1 VQLLQVAAIAAMA
14 RQHGTGRI
22 YIKWGA
28 FYGRWRTLDGRYVNR
43 RLGKIRRRGS
53 SEGLSRTEADRLL
66 RRLIEVETARPA
78 TEVDARPRT
87 VDEVADELRDRLSVQ
102 GARLSYRQNCESMQR
117 VHISPVLGTR
127 RVDGVKR
134 QDVERLA
141 RVMLA
146 KGLAPKTVRNVM
158 TFLHSVFALAVEN
171 EWATANPVAKAARP
185 KRRMEGDANPDL
197 QFLTMPELDAV
208 IAAIPDVVVDR
219 DSRGPALRVLI
230 LTAGTSGLRQSE
242 LLGLRWKGAVRG
254 RGRRDER
261 RVRRRPP
268 RGQQAPEPR

>member
-43 RLGKIRRRGS
+43 RLGRIRRRGS

-66 RRLIEVETARPA
+66 RRPIEVETARPA

-127 RVDGVKR
+127 RVDKR

-141 RVMLA
+141 RVMTLA
-146 KGLAPKTVRNVM
+146 ELVEELELSYPEKVAGFERRFPDAMAAVADDDLAACDPDELHELASDLRN
-158 TFLHSVFALAVEN
+158 L
-171 EWATANPVAKAARP
+171 
-185 KRRMEGDANPDL
+185 
-197 QFLTMPELDAV
+197 
-208 IAAIPDVVVDR
+208 
-219 DSRGPALRVLI
+219 LRV
-230 LTAGTSGLRQSE
+230 
-242 LLGLRWKGAVRG
+242 
-254 RGRRDER
+254 
-261 RVRRRPP
+261 
-268 RGQQAPEPR
+268 